1 MARWPRA
8 GVTALVPVRPII
20 DRLLHRAAR
29 PPVDLRNDPDAYVL
43 VVDLP
48 GVDPAGIEL
57 GLTGQVI
64 AVRARPGVRSGE
76 TAAASG
82 RWSRRTVARRV
93 TLPGPVDAEAATA
106 HLEAG
111 RLTVRLPKAAP
122 PAPRRIPIQLGGPT
136 VSEAPGA
143 EVVGEAA

>member
-20 DRLLHRAAR
+20 DRLLRRAAR

-48 GVDPAGIEL
+48 GIDPAGIEL
-57 GLTGQVI
+57 GLTGQVV
-64 AVRARPGVRSGE
+64 AVRARPTARPGE
-76 TAAASG
+76 TAAGLG
-82 RWSRRTVARRV
+82 RWSRRTIARHV

-106 HLEAG
+106 RLEAG
-111 RLTVRLPKAAP
+111 RLTVRLPKVAP
-122 PAPRRIPIQLGGPT
+122 PTPRRIPIQVGGPA
-136 VSEAPGA
+136 VSEAPRA
-143 EVVGEAA
+143 EVAGEAA